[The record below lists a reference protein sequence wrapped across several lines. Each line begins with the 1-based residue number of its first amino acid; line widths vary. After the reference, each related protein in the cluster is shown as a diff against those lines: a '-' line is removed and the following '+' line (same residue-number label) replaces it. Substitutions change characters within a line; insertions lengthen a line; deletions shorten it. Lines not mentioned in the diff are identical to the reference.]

1 MKDFFKMLGACLLAL
16 FVAGMGLFV
25 LMLGFIGVVAASSD
39 PAPTVEQDSLLVF
52 DLSANIT
59 DSPVGE
65 SGEELI
71 AEALGSGGPPRLQ
84 LRKIVSAI
92 DAAAEDSRIAG
103 LYLHGSVLPQN
114 LGSGYAAILD
124 VRAAL
129 ERFRAA
135 GKPVLAYVVAPNTRD
150 FLLASAADRVAMNP
164 MGMMMIPGL
173 AAEVMYFGGAFE
185 KYGIGV
191 QIARAGQYKSAGEA
205 FVQEHMS
212 PEERE
217 QLTALLNDLW
227 AEVIVRISTSRS
239 LEDGVL
245 QGLID
250 REALISA
257 NDAIENGLIDEIRDF
272 SDLLGELKQMTGE
285 ADTARTFRQIA
296 ISDYIKATEPLP
308 GIPVRGPKIAVVYAE
323 GEIVD
328 GEGSSGTVGGDR
340 LARELRTVRADD
352 EIKAVVLRVNSPGG
366 SAIAS
371 DVIRRE
377 LIMLRQDK
385 PLVISM
391 GTVAASGGYW
401 IAAESDRIFAQPN
414 TITGSIGVIAMIPN
428 VQGLT
433 EKVALNVET
442 VQTGRNAD
450 IFSLMKPRDE
460 EAMAIIQERI
470 GEVYDQF
477 LDLVAAGRQMDRN
490 AVDEIAGGRVWS
502 GADAVENGL
511 VDELGSLRNA
521 IEYAASLS
529 QLEDYNVIDHP
540 PARSFLEQ
548 LQEMLED
555 KANPLASRGPAGELR
570 RYLENA
576 AGRLELLNDPQNVYA
591 LMPQI
596 IELN

>member
-1 MKDFFKMLGACLLAL
+1 MLGACLLAL

-205 FVQEHMS
+205 FVQDHMS

-296 ISDYIKATEPLP
+296 ISDYVKATEPLP

-502 GADAVENGL
+502 GADALENGL

>member
-16 FVAGMGLFV
+16 FVAGMGMFV
-25 LMLGFIGVVAASSD
+25 LFLGFIGIVAASTE
-39 PAPTVEQDSLLVF
+39 PAPKVEKNAMLVF

-59 DSPVGE
+59 DSPVSE
-65 SGEELI
+65 SGEQLI

-84 LRKIVSAI
+84 LRKIVAAI
-92 DAAAEDSRIAG
+92 DAAATDNRIKG
-103 LYLHGSVLPQN
+103 LYLHGSVLPQD

-124 VRAAL
+124 VRAAV

-135 GKPVLAYVVAPNTRD
+135 GKPVTAYLVAPNTRD
-150 FLLASAADRVAMNP
+150 FLLASTADRVVMNP
-164 MGMMMIPGL
+164 MGMMMMPGL
-173 AAEVMYFGGAFE
+173 AAEVMYFGGTFE

-191 QIARAGQYKSAGEA
+191 QVARAGQYKSAGEA
-205 FVQEHMS
+205 FVLDHMS

-217 QLTALLNDLW
+217 QLTALLDDIW
-227 AEVIVRISTSRS
+227 AEIIVRISRSRS

-257 NDAIENGLIDEIRDF
+257 QDALEAGLIDETRDF
-272 SDLLGELKQMTGE
+272 SELLGDLKAMTGE
-285 ADTARTFRQIA
+285 GESDRTFKQVAIA
-296 ISDYIKATEPLP
+296 DYIKATGPLP
-308 GIPVRGPKIAVVYAE
+308 GVSVRGPKIAVVYAE

-328 GEGSSGTVGGDR
+328 GEGSTGTVGGDR
-340 LARELRTVRADD
+340 LARELRSVRADD
-352 EIKAVVLRVNSPGG
+352 EVKAVVLRVNSPGG

-377 LIMLRQDK
+377 LTMLRSEK
-385 PLVISM
+385 PLVVSM

-401 IAAESDRIFAQPN
+401 ISAGSDRIFAQPN

-433 EKVALNVET
+433 QKVALNVET

-470 GEVYDQF
+470 GEVYGQF
-477 LDLVAAGRQMDRN
+477 LDLVAAGRKMDRT
-490 AVDEIAGGRVWS
+490 AVAAIAGGRVWS

-511 VDELGSLRNA
+511 VDELGSLKNA
-521 IEYAASLS
+521 VEYAASLAQIEKYS
-529 QLEDYNVIDHP
+529 VIDHP
-540 PARSFLEQ
+540 TAESFLEQ
-548 LQEMLED
+548 LQKMLED
-555 KANPLASRGPAGELR
+555 KGSPLASRGPAGELR
-570 RYLENA
+570 QYLSHA
-576 AGRLELLNDPQNVYA
+576 MGRLELLNDPQGVYA